1 MKAILHQIQRIFGGF
16 LFTQKL
22 IHQGVKGSNKEEMML
37 TLFGRLLE
45 RMLQSSFQKLNRHR
59 GRKVEHLAA
68 SRDLAVVAVVRE
80 FSLHQRFAV
89 INAARVFANGVLHIL
104 GKERLEPKFT
114 RLVRQIATESHRLVT
129 REKSGKTM
137 GANTQV
143 QMLELDFC
151 HLRFAIRTSTHVG
164 EYSYFYIYIMAKVV
178 QITAEN
184 FETEVAQASE
194 NRAVAVLFSSAE
206 YPDCAPYSQL
216 LGSLSTSM
224 DFTLGVVSCDER
236 ENMQLIQAFRVRSV
250 PEVHIVEKG
259 QIADV
264 IQGVLPEADLKKRL
278 EKFFIS
284 DEARFQMAL
293 EDAIAQKNFDQA
305 LPMLDEALAK
315 TPDDKKLQLLWA
327 KASLGMGDTEKAK
340 EVLAKFTEA
349 DDQYRE
355 AKSLLELLDF
365 HAEAAKKDVQGK
377 EAIVYHEACKL
388 ACAEDFESA
397 LQAFLNLY
405 VEAPEWNDGAAKKAM
420 LTLFGV
426 LGPKHELTW
435 KYRAKLNTMMFI

>member
-1 MKAILHQIQRIFGGF
+1 
-16 LFTQKL
+16 
-22 IHQGVKGSNKEEMML
+22 
-37 TLFGRLLE
+37 
-45 RMLQSSFQKLNRHR
+45 
-59 GRKVEHLAA
+59 
-68 SRDLAVVAVVRE
+68 
-80 FSLHQRFAV
+80 
-89 INAARVFANGVLHIL
+89 
-104 GKERLEPKFT
+104 
-114 RLVRQIATESHRLVT
+114 
-129 REKSGKTM
+129 
-137 GANTQV
+137 
-143 QMLELDFC
+143 
-151 HLRFAIRTSTHVG
+151 
-164 EYSYFYIYIMAKVV
+164 MAKVV

-184 FETEVAQASE
+184 FEAEVIKASE
-194 NRAVAVLFSSAE
+194 TRAVAILFSSAE

-216 LGSLSTSM
+216 VGQLSTSM
-224 DFTLGVVSCDER
+224 DFTLGVVSCDDR
-236 ENMQLIQAFRVRSV
+236 ENMRLIQMFRVQSV
-250 PEVHIVEKG
+250 PEIHVVDKG

-278 EKFFIS
+278 EKFYVS
-284 DEARFQMAL
+284 EETRFQTAL

-315 TPDDKKLQLLWA
+315 NPSDKKLQLLWA
-327 KASLGMGDTEKAK
+327 KASLGLGDTAKAK
-340 EVLAKFTEA
+340 DILSKFVES

-365 HAEAAKKDVQGK
+365 HAEVAKKDVQGK

-405 VEAPEWNDGAAKKAM
+405 VEAPEWNNGAAKKAM

>member
-1 MKAILHQIQRIFGGF
+1 MRFSIIFNSKPCYCKATPQLKVRSTTSNLSIF
-16 LFTQKL
+16 T
-22 IHQGVKGSNKEEMML
+22 
-37 TLFGRLLE
+37 
-45 RMLQSSFQKLNRHR
+45 
-59 GRKVEHLAA
+59 
-68 SRDLAVVAVVRE
+68 
-80 FSLHQRFAV
+80 
-89 INAARVFANGVLHIL
+89 
-104 GKERLEPKFT
+104 P
-114 RLVRQIATESHRLVT
+114 
-129 REKSGKTM
+129 
-137 GANTQV
+137 
-143 QMLELDFC
+143 
-151 HLRFAIRTSTHVG
+151 
-164 EYSYFYIYIMAKVV
+164 MAKVV

-184 FETEVAQASE
+184 FEEEVIKASE
-194 NRAVAVLFSSAE
+194 TRAVAILFSSAE

-216 LGSLSTSM
+216 AGQLSTSM
-224 DFTLGVVSCDER
+224 DFTLGVVSCDDR
-236 ENMQLIQAFRVRSV
+236 ENMRLIQMFRVQSV
-250 PEVHIVEKG
+250 PEIHVVDKG

-278 EKFFIS
+278 EKFYVS
-284 DEARFQMAL
+284 EEARFQTAL

-305 LPMLDEALAK
+305 VPMLDEALAK
-315 TPDDKKLQLLWA
+315 NPNDKKLQLLWA
-327 KASLGMGDTEKAK
+327 KVSLGLGDTAKAK
-340 EVLAKFTEA
+340 DILSKFVES

-365 HAEAAKKDVQGK
+365 HAEVAKKDVQGK

-388 ACAEDFESA
+388 ACEEDFESA

>member
-1 MKAILHQIQRIFGGF
+1 
-16 LFTQKL
+16 
-22 IHQGVKGSNKEEMML
+22 
-37 TLFGRLLE
+37 
-45 RMLQSSFQKLNRHR
+45 
-59 GRKVEHLAA
+59 
-68 SRDLAVVAVVRE
+68 
-80 FSLHQRFAV
+80 
-89 INAARVFANGVLHIL
+89 
-104 GKERLEPKFT
+104 
-114 RLVRQIATESHRLVT
+114 
-129 REKSGKTM
+129 
-137 GANTQV
+137 
-143 QMLELDFC
+143 
-151 HLRFAIRTSTHVG
+151 
-164 EYSYFYIYIMAKVV
+164 MAKVV
-178 QITAEN
+178 QVTTEN
-184 FETEVAQASE
+184 FETEVIQASE
-194 NRAVAVLFSSAE
+194 TRAVAVLFSSAE

-216 LGSLSTSM
+216 MGTLSTSM

-236 ENMQLIQAFRVRSV
+236 ENMQLIQAFRVQSV
-250 PEVHIVEKG
+250 PEVHVVDKG

-278 EKFFIS
+278 EKFYVS

-305 LPMLDEALAK
+305 LPMLEEALSK
-315 TPDDKKLQLLWA
+315 TPDDKKLMLLWA

-340 EVLAKFTEA
+340 EVLKKFNEA

-365 HAEAAKKDVQGK
+365 HAEAAMKDVQGK

-435 KYRAKLNTMMFI
+435 KYRAKLNTLMFI

>member
-1 MKAILHQIQRIFGGF
+1 
-16 LFTQKL
+16 
-22 IHQGVKGSNKEEMML
+22 
-37 TLFGRLLE
+37 
-45 RMLQSSFQKLNRHR
+45 
-59 GRKVEHLAA
+59 
-68 SRDLAVVAVVRE
+68 
-80 FSLHQRFAV
+80 
-89 INAARVFANGVLHIL
+89 
-104 GKERLEPKFT
+104 
-114 RLVRQIATESHRLVT
+114 
-129 REKSGKTM
+129 
-137 GANTQV
+137 
-143 QMLELDFC
+143 
-151 HLRFAIRTSTHVG
+151 
-164 EYSYFYIYIMAKVV
+164 MAKVV

-184 FETEVAQASE
+184 FETEVIQASE
-194 NRAVAVLFSSAE
+194 TRAVAVLFSSAE

-224 DFTLGVVSCDER
+224 DFTLGVVSCDDR
-236 ENMQLIQAFRVRSV
+236 ENMRLIQAFRVQSV
-250 PEVHIVEKG
+250 PEVHVVNKG
-259 QIADV
+259 EIGDV

-278 EKFFIS
+278 EKFFVS
-284 DEARFQMAL
+284 DEARLMTAL
-293 EDAIAQKNFDQA
+293 EEAIAQKNFDEA
-305 LPMLDEALAK
+305 LPMLDEALKK

-327 KASLGMGDTEKAK
+327 KANLGLGDTEKAK
-340 EVLAKFTEA
+340 GILQKFTEA

-377 EAIVYHEACKL
+377 EAVVYQQACIL
-388 ACAEDFESA
+388 AAGEQFEEA

>member
-1 MKAILHQIQRIFGGF
+1 
-16 LFTQKL
+16 
-22 IHQGVKGSNKEEMML
+22 
-37 TLFGRLLE
+37 
-45 RMLQSSFQKLNRHR
+45 
-59 GRKVEHLAA
+59 
-68 SRDLAVVAVVRE
+68 
-80 FSLHQRFAV
+80 
-89 INAARVFANGVLHIL
+89 
-104 GKERLEPKFT
+104 
-114 RLVRQIATESHRLVT
+114 
-129 REKSGKTM
+129 
-137 GANTQV
+137 
-143 QMLELDFC
+143 
-151 HLRFAIRTSTHVG
+151 
-164 EYSYFYIYIMAKVV
+164 MAKVV

-184 FETEVAQASE
+184 FEAEVIQASE
-194 NRAVAVLFSSAE
+194 TRAVAILFSSAE

-236 ENMQLIQAFRVRSV
+236 ENMQLIQMFRVRSV
-250 PEVHIVEKG
+250 PEIHIVDKG

-264 IQGVLPEADLKKRL
+264 LQGVLSEADLKKRL
-278 EKFFIS
+278 EKYYVS
-284 DEARFQMAL
+284 DEARVQSAI
-293 EDAIAQKNFDQA
+293 EEAIAAKQFDEA
-305 LPMLDEALAK
+305 IPLLDEALAK
-315 TPDDKKLQLLWA
+315 TPDDKKLKLLWA

-340 EVLAKFTEA
+340 DVLSKFTEA

-377 EAIVYHEACKL
+377 EAVVYHEACKL

-405 VEAPEWNDGAAKKAM
+405 VEAPEWNDSAAKKAM